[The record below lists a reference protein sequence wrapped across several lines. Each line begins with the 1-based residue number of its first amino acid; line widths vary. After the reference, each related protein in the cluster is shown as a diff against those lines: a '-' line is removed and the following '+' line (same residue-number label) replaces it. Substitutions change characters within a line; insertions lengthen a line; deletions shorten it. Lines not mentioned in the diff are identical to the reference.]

1 METREEILDAMIERL
16 AQLLSKEPS
25 ALTEDTEFADLN
37 LKSVNYSQL
46 TTYLEDQ
53 CDVEVPYMDFKRNKT
68 LGDAADYV
76 VSLING

>member
-1 METREEILDAMIERL
+1 METRKEILSAMIGRL
-16 AQLLSKEPS
+16 AQLLNKAPS
-25 ALTEDTEFADLN
+25 ELTEATEFESLN

-76 VSLING
+76 LGLING

>member
-1 METREEILDAMIERL
+1 METRKEILSAMIGRL
-16 AQLLSKEPS
+16 AQLLNKAPS
-25 ALTEDTEFADLN
+25 ELTEATEFESLN

-53 CDVEVPYMDFKRNKT
+53 CDEEVPYMDFKRNKT

-76 VSLING
+76 LGLING

>member
-1 METREEILDAMIERL
+1 METREEILNAMIGRL
-16 AQLLSKEPS
+16 AQLLNRVPS
-25 ALTEDTEFADLN
+25 ELTEATEFESLN

-68 LGDAADYV
+68 LGDAAEYV
-76 VSLING
+76 LGLING